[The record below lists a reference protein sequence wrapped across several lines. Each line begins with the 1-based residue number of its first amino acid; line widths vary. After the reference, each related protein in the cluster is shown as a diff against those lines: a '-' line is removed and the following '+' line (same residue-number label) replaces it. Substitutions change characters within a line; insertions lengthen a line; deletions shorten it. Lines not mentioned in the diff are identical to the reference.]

1 MFRNK
6 VYIVGVGP
14 GSPKYLTREAE
25 EAIREASVIVG
36 WELDLLP
43 ARHLIDGKK
52 IYLQNVKNYV
62 QVAETA
68 AKEARKSNETVA
80 VLRIGDPCIS
90 SGLDGLLKVFPD
102 FEVRIVS
109 GISSIQL
116 AAAAAQI
123 NIDESVLISFHDGG
137 DDFEKKRRFMLDGLN
152 QNRHLIILTGPD
164 LGPKEAAIYLTNNGI
179 SEITP
184 AIVCE
189 NLALSDEK
197 ISRGT
202 LQDMAAKQFSWRSVM
217 VVI

>member
-1 MFRNK
+1 MFRDN
-6 VYIVGVGP
+6 VYFVGVGP

-68 AKEARKSNETVA
+68 AKEARKTNETVA

>member
-6 VYIVGVGP
+6 VYFVGIGP

-25 EAIREASVIVG
+25 EAIREARIIVG
-36 WELDLLP
+36 WEFDLLP

-90 SGLDGLLKVFPD
+90 SGLDGLLKVFHD

-152 QNRHLIILTGPD
+152 QNRHLIIITGPS
-164 LGPKEAAIYLTNNGI
+164 LGPKEAAIYLINNGI

-189 NLALSDEK
+189 GLALPGEK

-202 LQDMAAKQFSWRSVM
+202 LENMADKEFSWLSIM
-217 VVI
+217 IVI